1 MKHLKART
9 KVDSAALDGR
19 SIRKIS
25 RTLFRR
31 RNDYSLESLDEL
43 PDELR
48 RFGITTAKAFRLLMK
63 KHRRS
68 LLMDENVR
76 MKRAEVIWLSCE
88 AGFSG
93 IDTHAGKS
101 WMAIPGLV
109 RQAMELE
116 FGEAAVVYV
125 AG

>member
-9 KVDSAALDGR
+9 KADSTALDSR

-31 RNDYSLESLDEL
+31 RNDYSLDSLDEL

-76 MKRAEVIWLSCE
+76 MKRAEVIWLSRE
-88 AGFSG
+88 TGFGG

-116 FGEAAVVYV
+116 FGEAAVIYV

>member
-9 KVDSAALDGR
+9 KADSTALDSR

-31 RNDYSLESLDEL
+31 RNDYSLDSLDEL

-68 LLMDENVR
+68 LLIDENVR
-76 MKRAEVIWLSCE
+76 MKRAEVIWLSRE
-88 AGFSG
+88 AGFGG

-116 FGEAAVVYV
+116 FGEAAVIYV

>member
-1 MKHLKART
+1 MKHQKARA
-9 KVDSAALDGR
+9 KVDSVALDTR
-19 SIRKIS
+19 AIYKIS
-25 RTLFRR
+25 LTLFRR
-31 RNDYSLESLDEL
+31 RNDYSLESLNEL

-48 RFGITTAKAFRLLMK
+48 RFGITTAKTFRLLMK

-76 MKRAEVIWLSCE
+76 MKRAEVVWLSRE
-88 AGFSG
+88 AGFGG

-116 FGEAAVVYV
+116 FGEVAIVYV
-125 AG
+125 AD